1 MEARH
6 RNPELV
12 LDLGVKIDIVCG
24 HRQRRRLDGEAYW
37 SRVAALD
44 RPLVSGT
51 KSLSLAGI
59 PGKLR
64 AAASGINRIPAN
76 KFFLVR
82 IFQVLPAGHPRHS
95 VVADAIGEAGL
106 SQQLRQ
112 ISAGGLA
119 VKVVA
124 EVPPKLSAR
133 VRNSIRPVP
142 GLGIEQ
148 DAGRFQARRG
158 DYNRTR
164 KYLDFLIRLAADIG
178 HAPGHP

>member
-51 KSLSLAGI
+51 KSLGLAGI

-124 EVPPKLSAR
+124 EVSRELSAR
-133 VRNSIRPVP
+133 VRDPIRPVL

-148 DAGRFQARRG
+148 DAGRYQTPHGG
-158 DYNRTR
+158 DYCNRL
-164 KYLDFLIRLAADIG
+164 YFY
-178 HAPGHP
+178 